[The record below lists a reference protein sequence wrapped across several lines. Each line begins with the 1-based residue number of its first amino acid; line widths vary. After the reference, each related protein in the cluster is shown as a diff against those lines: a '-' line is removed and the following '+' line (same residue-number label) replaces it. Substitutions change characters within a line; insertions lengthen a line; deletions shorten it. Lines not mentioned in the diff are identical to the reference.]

1 MSPRWRFWWSK
12 MQVFI
17 RKNGIVQSRISLPV
31 MPPLWMLEHKL
42 KRRFSKEE
50 KKKWKLFFRSI
61 QPLLKEYP
69 GWRLVEVRQQ
79 DGTEIEITL

>member
-1 MSPRWRFWWSK
+1 
-12 MQVFI
+12 MQVLI

-50 KKKWKLFFRSI
+50 KKK
-61 QPLLKEYP
+61 
-69 GWRLVEVRQQ
+69 
-79 DGTEIEITL
+79 